1 MSKIIQQ
8 LLDNIYEKHLG
19 NSAGEVARYIP
30 ELAQADPSPFGI
42 AIATVNKDLY
52 TVGDV
57 DVPFTIQSIS
67 KPFIFGMALEH
78 LGSEKVYQHV
88 GTEPSGE
95 AFNSIELDPVQKKT
109 F

>member
-42 AIATVNKDLY
+42 AIATVNKDL
-52 TVGDV
+52 
-57 DVPFTIQSIS
+57 
-67 KPFIFGMALEH
+67 
-78 LGSEKVYQHV
+78 
-88 GTEPSGE
+88 
-95 AFNSIELDPVQKKT
+95 
-109 F
+109 